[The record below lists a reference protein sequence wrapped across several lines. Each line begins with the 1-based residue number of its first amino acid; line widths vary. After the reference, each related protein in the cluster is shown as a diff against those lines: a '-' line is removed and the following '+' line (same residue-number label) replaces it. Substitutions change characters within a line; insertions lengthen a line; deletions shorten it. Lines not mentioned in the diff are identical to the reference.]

1 MIILASAS
9 PRRQEL
15 LRQINCDFQVV
26 VSNAVEDNRQNI
38 PPDTLVVHNA
48 IAKARAACRQGV
60 EGIVLGADTV
70 VALNGRIYGKPLNG
84 KDAMR
89 MLSELAGKAHE
100 VYTGI
105 ALVKGEEVYFDVEKT
120 VVKLAEM
127 TQAEI
132 ASYVDTKESMDKA
145 GAYAI
150 QGIAAVFVERIE
162 GCYTNVVG
170 LPLNKLLKLSRK
182 AGINLS

>member
-15 LRQINCDFQVV
+15 LTQIKCDYRIV
-26 VSNAVEDNRQNI
+26 VSNAIEDDRQNI
-38 PPDTLVVHNA
+38 PPESLVIHNA
-48 IAKARAACRQGV
+48 ILKAKAVAQGQPENTV
-60 EGIVLGADTV
+60 VLGADTV
-70 VALNGRIYGKPLNG
+70 VFMNGRIYGKPSCREE
-84 KDAMR
+84 AIS
-89 MLSELAGKAHE
+89 MLSDLVGKSHE

-105 ALVKGEEVYFDVEKT
+105 ALVRGDKIYSDFEKT
-120 VVKLAEM
+120 IVTLMKLSTE
-127 TQAEI
+127 EI
-132 ASYVDTKESMDKA
+132 EAYVDTKEPMDKA

-150 QGIAAVFVERIE
+150 QGIASVYIEKIE

-182 AGINLS
+182 AGIDL